1 MKATRELDASRSSC
15 IVTLGRDAVD
25 MDQIMSGRDA
35 DAVDMDRIMLRKDAI
50 DMDRPEQSVTM
61 IGFVLRSSRLRRHVV
76 MCVYICIAR
85 AVRCVRD
92 TAHERPTPQRN
103 RPVLP
108 L

>member
-1 MKATRELDASRSSC
+1 MKKTRELDASRSC
-15 IVTLGRDAVD
+15 FIVMPGRDAAD
-25 MDQIMSGRDA
+25 MDPIMPGRDA
-35 DAVDMDRIMLRKDAI
+35 AAADMEDRIMPGRDAAVDMEDRIMLRKDAI

-92 TAHERPTPQRN
+92 
-103 RPVLP
+103 
-108 L
+108 